1 MAGKEI
7 LAFGELLESLREVV
21 AGLRAARADIEALTV
36 NAKASDVRIDKLSKN
51 IGGLSNKWGDLGE
64 AMTVGESIAVFNTI
78 DGVEVY
84 SLHSNIITNYK
95 GKEWEIDGIAIGKEL
110 VIVIEAKATLK
121 ETDVKNFVAGKLKI
135 FTELEPSFENKKI
148 YGAIGFLSASAAV
161 QAYAQQQGLLL
172 IHPTETSKEL
182 VSFPQGF
189 KLRDF
194 HP

>member
-1 MAGKEI
+1 MAGKSKKKKRPT
-7 LAFGELLESLREVV
+7 LEDVWALFREV
-21 AGLRAARADIEALTV
+21 AIRFKQTDARV
-36 NAKASDVRIDKLSKN
+36 DKLAKN

-64 AMTVGESIAVFNTI
+64 AMTVGESIAVLNSA
-78 DGVEVY
+78 DGIEVHTLY
-84 SLHSNIITNYK
+84 TNLRKDYN
-95 GKEWEIDGIAIGKEL
+95 GKEWEIDGIADGDG
-110 VIVIEAKATLK
+110 VVVVIEAKSTLK

-135 FTELEPSFENKKI
+135 FTELAPTFKGKKI